1 MRPVDKGVAPRVY
14 TDYGQARHD
23 LAERIGYYC
32 SYCEMSVKNS
42 IEVEHMLPVNQGG
55 SEVDWDNFLLSC
67 KYCNTIKSDHN
78 QNLNDYLWPD
88 RDNTDLV
95 FNYDEINVISAKVS
109 LAPQLINKANATIEL
124 MGLNRAPGSPN
135 QPTPADTRWRSREE
149 VWTIA
154 KKAYVNWLEAPIIQM
169 AQSIANCALISG
181 HYSIWEKIF
190 EHEQNVLD
198 EIDREY
204 SSKSLFKQKNLD
216 GTRVVRPTGLV

>member
-32 SYCEMSVKNS
+32 SYCEMKVYNS
-42 IEVEHMLPVNQGG
+42 IEVEHILPQNQGG
-55 SEVDWDNFLLSC
+55 NVLSWSNFLLSC

-78 QNLNDYLWPD
+78 ANIIDYFWPD

-95 FNYDEINVISAKVS
+95 FDYDETDVISAKIS
-109 LAPQLINKANATIEL
+109 LPAQLITKANVTIDL
-124 MGLNRAPGSPN
+124 MGLNRYPGSLH
-135 QPTPADTRWRSREE
+135 QPTEADTRWRSREQ

-154 KKAYVNWLEAPIIQM
+154 KKEHVNWNEAPIIQM
-169 AQSIANCALISG
+169 ARSIANCALISG
-181 HYSIWEKIF
+181 NYSIWTKIF
-190 EHEQNVLD
+190 ENEQLVLD

-204 SSKSLFKQKNLD
+204 SSKHLFKQYNLH
-216 GTRVVRPTGLV
+216 GIRVVRSTGLI